1 MDITIDTWI
10 SVHEETERK
19 TEHCLPCRSTAVSI
33 DTAAQAEGVNS
44 KTAFCISAQQFTSL
58 SSTPAPSEKP
68 RREPTPGF
76 CCWFWGSDLDQ
87 RTELGH
93 VSRGCSLQIIQ
104 LLGPRCTP
112 SHPLP
117 SQTQPPLPGKLELQ
131 VTLMCCGC
139 DRSP

>member
-1 MDITIDTWI
+1 MDITINTWI

-19 TEHCLPCRSTAVSI
+19 IEHCLPCRSAAVSI

-76 CCWFWGSDLDQ
+76 SVGSGAQTWTKGLNWVMFGEVVPCRSFSCLAQ
-87 RTELGH
+87 GVPHHTPCLPKHSPHCLGNW
-93 VSRGCSLQIIQ
+93 SCR
-104 LLGPRCTP
+104 
-112 SHPLP
+112 
-117 SQTQPPLPGKLELQ
+117 
-131 VTLMCCGC
+131 
-139 DRSP
+139 